1 MLHQYTQNDV
11 NREPTILKKWLT
23 NKTNENVKE
32 KETSNKES
40 RNKSDKSKK

>member
-23 NKTNENVKE
+23 NKTNVNVKE
-32 KETSNKES
+32 KESSNKES
-40 RNKSDKSKK
+40 SNKLDKYKK